1 MKRTIISALL
11 AAAAAISALA
21 QTRID
26 VQAPNMVE
34 EGKAFNVVFV
44 VEGEHSPSDFRWSAP
59 EGIDVQWGPQKGTS
73 TSVSI
78 VNGHT
83 SKSSKTT
90 MTYVL
95 VASRTG
101 TFQMGKATAKV
112 SGNTISSKN
121 FMIEVVASGAS
132 TSSSSGGHAQQG
144 GGGSSAQSS
153 PAKEVFITLSL
164 SKKSVVVGEPVTAT
178 LKLYRTVDIAGFEDV
193 SFPKF
198 NGFWSQEV
206 VAPTNIDFHQE
217 QVSGHVY
224 DAALLRQWVLIPQKA
239 GDLAIDPAELVCLVS
254 QVTRRAPT
262 GTIFDQFN
270 DTQYVTVRRKLST
283 SAQTIHV
290 SALPAGAPASF
301 SGGVGKFSIKASVS
315 KDSLRTH
322 DAASIMVTVS
332 GKGNVSLLEAPALT
346 LPPDFEA
353 YDVKSSSDTDRSGT
367 SGSRTFEYPFIP
379 RSSGHFV
386 LPPVQYSYFDPD
398 SRKYV
403 TVSTDS
409 LRIDVARTQGVS
421 QTGQGSSGGTL
432 TVDRQGVKNL
442 GEDIRFI
449 RPRTTLDEPR
459 PFFMGSAPYWAI
471 AAVLL
476 AISAALY
483 FAFRKVAL
491 MRADVEGSRKRK
503 ATGMALRR
511 LREAGDFLK
520 KDLYTAFYESLHR
533 SLLGFVSD
541 KLSMDMA
548 SQTKE
553 NIEHALTERG
563 VKADVASRFTALLDA
578 CEFARYAPN
587 AGHEA
592 MDSHY
597 HEALDTITLIDSSMK
612 KPAPKAAVSALA
624 LLLLL
629 VPAMHLNAQP
639 ADSLWN
645 KGVEAYTQGDY
656 EAASASWNAIAESG
670 MESVE
675 LYYNLGNACFK
686 DGNLARAILW
696 WERARKLDPS
706 DKDVRHN
713 LEFARLQ
720 TQDRIDS
727 VPEFFLRT
735 WLRKASF
742 AMRSNVWAA
751 LSLVLFALALAMLL
765 LFLLGSRTA
774 IRRTGFFTAIA
785 AFLLSLACL
794 GFASVQKKDAL
805 RHDSAVV
812 MLPVASVKSAPSE
825 DSATSLF
832 VLHEGTTVKIVDT
845 VQGYTLVE
853 LSDGRQGW
861 ISTKAIEVI

>member
-132 TSSSSGGHAQQG
+132 TSFSSGGHAQQG

-270 DTQYVTVRRKLST
+270 DTQYVTVRKRLST

-290 SALPAGAPASF
+290 SALPSGAPASF
-301 SGGVGKFSIKASVS
+301 SGGVGKFSIRASVS

-471 AAVLL
+471 AAILL

-612 KPAPKAAVSALA
+612 KPAPKAAASALA
-624 LLLLL
+624 ILLLL

-656 EAASASWNAIAESG
+656 ETASASWNAIAESG

-696 WERARKLDPS
+696 WERAGKLDPS
-706 DKDVRHN
+706 DRDVRHN
-713 LEFARLQ
+713 LEFARAKTL
-720 TQDRIDS
+720 DKIDS

>member
-1 MKRTIISALL
+1 
-11 AAAAAISALA
+11 
-21 QTRID
+21 
-26 VQAPNMVE
+26 MVE
-34 EGKAFNVVFV
+34 VGKAFNVVFI
-44 VEGEHSPSDFRWSAP
+44 VEGEHSPSDFHWSAP

-73 TSVSI
+73 TNVSI
-78 VNGHT
+78 INGHT
-83 SKSSKTT
+83 TKSAKTT

-112 SGNTISSKN
+112 GGNSISSKN
-121 FMIEVVASGAS
+121 FMVEVVATVAGGGSGS
-132 TSSSSGGHAQQG
+132 QSQQG
-144 GGGSSAQSS
+144 GQQTQSS
-153 PAKEVFITLSL
+153 PAREVFITLSL

-193 SFPKF
+193 SFPSF

-206 VAPTNIDFHQE
+206 VAPTSIDFHQE

-224 DAALLRQWVLIPQKA
+224 DAALLRQWVLIPQKS
-239 GDLAIDPAELVCLVS
+239 GDLSVDPAELVCLVS

-270 DTQYVTVRRKLST
+270 DTQYVTVRRRLST
-283 SAQTIHV
+283 SAQSIHV

-301 SGGVGKFSIKASVS
+301 GGGVGKYSIRASVS

-322 DAASIMVTVS
+322 DAASILVTIT
-332 GKGNVSLLEAPALT
+332 GKGNVSLLDAPAIT

-367 SGSRTFEYPFIP
+367 NGSRTFEYPFIP

-386 LPPVQYSYFDPD
+386 LPPLEYSFFDPD
-398 SRKYV
+398 ARRYV

-409 LRIDVARTQGVS
+409 LRIDVARSQGAVQ
-421 QTGQGSSGGTL
+421 QTESGGTL

-449 RPRTTLDEPR
+449 RPRTRMSEPR
-459 PFFMGSAPYWAI
+459 PFFSGSVAYWTI
-471 AAVLL
+471 AAIIL
-476 AISAALY
+476 AISAMLY
-483 FAFRKVAL
+483 FMFRTVAG
-491 MRADVEGSRKRK
+491 MRADVEGTRKRK

-511 LREAGDFLK
+511 LKEAGDFLK

-553 NIEHALTERG
+553 NIESALKERG
-563 VKADVASRFTALLDA
+563 VSADVATRFTALLDA
-578 CEFARYAPN
+578 CEYARYAPD

-592 MDSHY
+592 MDTHY
-597 HEALDTITLIDSSMK
+597 HEALETITIIDSSMK
-612 KPAPKAAVSALA
+612 KTAPRAASALA
-624 LLLLL
+624 IMLLLI
-629 VPAMHLNAQP
+629 PAIQLGAQP
-639 ADSLWN
+639 ADSLWT
-645 KGVEAYTQGDY
+645 KGVDAYTQGDY
-656 EAASASWNAIAESG
+656 ETASASWNAIAESG

-706 DKDVRHN
+706 DRDVRHN
-713 LEFARLQ
+713 LEFAQAQ

-735 WLRKASF
+735 WLRKASYL
-742 AMRSNVWAA
+742 MRSNVWAV
-751 LSLVLFALALAMLL
+751 LSLVMLALALAMLL
-765 LFLLGSRTA
+765 LFLLGHRSA
-774 IRRTGFFTAIA
+774 ARRTGFFTAIA
-785 AFLLSLACL
+785 AFLLFLCFI
-794 GFASVQKKDAL
+794 GFASVQKKEAK
-805 RHDSAVV
+805 RHDGAVV

-832 VLHEGTTVKIVDT
+832 VLHEGTCVKVVDS
-845 VQGYTLVE
+845 VSGYTLVE
-853 LSDGRQGW
+853 LADGRQGW
-861 ISTKAIEVI
+861 ISTKAIEII

>member
-1 MKRTIISALL
+1 MNKRTLISLV
-11 AAAAAISALA
+11 AAVLMAVPALA
-21 QTRID
+21 QSRID

-34 EGKAFNVVFV
+34 EGKTFNVVFV
-44 VEGEHSPSDFRWSAP
+44 VEGEHSPSDFQWSAP
-59 EGIDVQWGPQKGTS
+59 EGMEVRWGPQKGTS

-83 SKSSKTT
+83 THSSKTT

-95 VASRTG
+95 MPTRTG

-112 SGNTISSKN
+112 SGNTISSKS
-121 FMIEVVASGAS
+121 FMVEVVANGAG
-132 TSSSSGGHAQQG
+132 TSSGSGGGRQDG
-144 GGGSSAQSS
+144 GTTSQST
-153 PAKEVFITLSL
+153 AKELFLTMSV
-164 SKKSVVVGEPVTAT
+164 SKKNVMVGEPVTVT

-193 SFPKF
+193 TFPTF

-206 VAPTNIDFHQE
+206 ATPTNIEFHQE

-239 GDLAIDPAELVCLVS
+239 GDLSIDPAEMVCLVS

-262 GTIFDQFN
+262 GTIFDHFN
-270 DTQYVTVRRKLST
+270 DTQYVTVRKRIAT
-283 SAQTIHV
+283 SAQTVHV
-290 SALPAGAPASF
+290 SALPSGAPASF
-301 SGGVGKFSIKASVS
+301 SGGVGKYTIRAAVS

-322 DAASIMVTVS
+322 DAASLLVTIS
-332 GKGNVSLLEAPALT
+332 GKGNVSLLEAPAIT

-386 LPPVQYSYFDPD
+386 LPPLEYSFFDPD
-398 SRKYV
+398 VRRYV
-403 TVSTDS
+403 TVKTDS
-409 LRIDVARTQGVS
+409 LRIDVARTQGVAQS
-421 QTGQGSSGGTL
+421 GTAGSGGTL
-432 TVDRQGVKNL
+432 TIDRQGVKNL

-449 RPRTTLDEPR
+449 RTRTSLDTPR
-459 PFFMGSAPYWAI
+459 PFFAASTLYWVLAAI
-471 AAVLL
+471 LL
-476 AISAALY
+476 VISAVLY
-483 FAFRKVAL
+483 FALRKLAG
-491 MRADVEGSRKRK
+491 MRADVEGSRKRR

-511 LREAGDFLK
+511 LKEAGDFLK

-553 NIEHALTERG
+553 NIESALIQRG

-578 CEFARYAPN
+578 CEYARYAPD
-587 AGHEA
+587 AGHDA

-612 KPAPKAAVSALA
+612 KTAPRAASALA
-624 LLLLL
+624 ILLLL
-629 VPAMHLNAQP
+629 VPAMHLGAQP

-645 KGVEAYTQGDY
+645 KGVEAYSQGDY
-656 EAASASWNAIAESG
+656 ELASASWNAIAESG

-686 DGNLARAILW
+686 DGNLSRAILW

-706 DKDVRHN
+706 DRDVRHN
-713 LEFARLQ
+713 LEFAEAQ

-735 WLRKASF
+735 WLRKASYL
-742 AMRSNVWAA
+742 MRSNVWAV
-751 LSLVLFALALAMLL
+751 LSLLLFALALAMLL

-774 IRRTGFFTAIA
+774 LRRTGFFTAIA
-785 AFLLSLACL
+785 AFLLCLACF
-794 GFASVQKKDAL
+794 GFAAGQKREAQSRDGAI
-805 RHDSAVV
+805 V
-812 MLPVASVKSAPSE
+812 MQPVASVKSAPSE

-832 VLHEGTTVKIVDT
+832 VLHEGTKVKIVDT
-845 VQGYTLVE
+845 VSGYTLVE
-853 LSDGRQGW
+853 LADGRQGW
-861 ISTKAIEVI
+861 ISTKAIEII

>member
-1 MKRTIISALL
+1 
-11 AAAAAISALA
+11 
-21 QTRID
+21 
-26 VQAPNMVE
+26 
-34 EGKAFNVVFV
+34 
-44 VEGEHSPSDFRWSAP
+44 
-59 EGIDVQWGPQKGTS
+59 
-73 TSVSI
+73 
-78 VNGHT
+78 
-83 SKSSKTT
+83 
-90 MTYVL
+90 
-95 VASRTG
+95 
-101 TFQMGKATAKV
+101 
-112 SGNTISSKN
+112 
-121 FMIEVVASGAS
+121 
-132 TSSSSGGHAQQG
+132 
-144 GGGSSAQSS
+144 
-153 PAKEVFITLSL
+153 
-164 SKKSVVVGEPVTAT
+164 
-178 LKLYRTVDIAGFEDV
+178 
-193 SFPKF
+193 
-198 NGFWSQEV
+198 
-206 VAPTNIDFHQE
+206 
-217 QVSGHVY
+217 
-224 DAALLRQWVLIPQKA
+224 
-239 GDLAIDPAELVCLVS
+239 
-254 QVTRRAPT
+254 
-262 GTIFDQFN
+262 
-270 DTQYVTVRRKLST
+270 
-283 SAQTIHV
+283 
-290 SALPAGAPASF
+290 
-301 SGGVGKFSIKASVS
+301 
-315 KDSLRTH
+315 
-322 DAASIMVTVS
+322 
-332 GKGNVSLLEAPALT
+332 
-346 LPPDFEA
+346 
-353 YDVKSSSDTDRSGT
+353 
-367 SGSRTFEYPFIP
+367 
-379 RSSGHFV
+379 
-386 LPPVQYSYFDPD
+386 
-398 SRKYV
+398 
-403 TVSTDS
+403 
-409 LRIDVARTQGVS
+409 
-421 QTGQGSSGGTL
+421 
-432 TVDRQGVKNL
+432 
-442 GEDIRFI
+442 
-449 RPRTTLDEPR
+449 
-459 PFFMGSAPYWAI
+459 
-471 AAVLL
+471 
-476 AISAALY
+476 
-483 FAFRKVAL
+483 
-491 MRADVEGSRKRK
+491 
-503 ATGMALRR
+503 MALRR

>member
-132 TSSSSGGHAQQG
+132 TSFSSGGHAQQG

-379 RSSGHFV
+379 RSSGHFA

-398 SRKYV
+398 ARKYV

-471 AAVLL
+471 AAILL

-696 WERARKLDPS
+696 WERAGKLDPS
-706 DKDVRHN
+706 DRDVCHN
-713 LEFARLQ
+713 LEFARAQ
-720 TQDRIDS
+720 TLDKIDS

-742 AMRSNVWAA
+742 AMRSDVWAA

>member
-132 TSSSSGGHAQQG
+132 TSSSGGHSQQG

-193 SFPKF
+193 SFPTF

-224 DAALLRQWVLIPQKA
+224 DAALLRQWVLIPQKS

-270 DTQYVTVRRKLST
+270 DTQYVTVRKRLST

-290 SALPAGAPASF
+290 SALPSGAPASF
-301 SGGVGKFSIKASVS
+301 SGGVGKFSIRASVS

-421 QTGQGSSGGTL
+421 QGGQASSGGTL

-449 RPRTTLDEPR
+449 RPRTKLDEPR

-471 AAVLL
+471 AAILL
-476 AISAALY
+476 AISACLY

-624 LLLLL
+624 IMLLL

-645 KGVEAYTQGDY
+645 AGVEAYTQGDY
-656 EAASASWNAIAESG
+656 EAASANWNAIAESG

-696 WERARKLDPS
+696 WERAGKLDPS
-706 DKDVRHN
+706 DRDVRHN
-713 LEFARLQ
+713 LEFARAQ
-720 TQDRIDS
+720 TLDKIDS

-742 AMRSNVWAA
+742 ALRSNVWAA

-765 LFLLGSRTA
+765 LFLLGSRTGL
-774 IRRTGFFTAIA
+774 RRTGFFTAIA

-794 GFASVQKKDAL
+794 GFASMQKKDAL

-861 ISTKAIEVI
+861 ISTKAIEII

>member
-1 MKRTIISALL
+1 MKRTLISL
-11 AAAAAISALA
+11 AAVVLTAISALA

-34 EGKAFNVVFV
+34 VGKAFNVVFV
-44 VEGEHSPSDFRWSAP
+44 VEGEHSPSDFQWSAP

-95 VASRTG
+95 VPSRTG

-121 FMIEVVASGAS
+121 FMVEVVASGAA
-132 TSSSSGGHAQQG
+132 TNQGGSQQG
-144 GGGSSAQSS
+144 GGTTTAQN
-153 PAKEVFITLSL
+153 PAKEVFLTMSV
-164 SKKSVVVGEPVTAT
+164 SKKNVMVGEPVTVT

-193 SFPKF
+193 TFPTF

-206 VAPTNIDFHQE
+206 ATPTNIEFHQE

-224 DAALLRQWVLIPQKA
+224 DAALVRQWVLIPQKA
-239 GDLAIDPAELVCLVS
+239 GDLNIDPAEMVCLVS

-262 GTIFDQFN
+262 GTIFDHFN
-270 DTQYVTVRRKLST
+270 DTQYVTVRKRIAT
-283 SAQTIHV
+283 GAQTVHV
-290 SALPAGAPASF
+290 SALPSGAPASF

-322 DAASIMVTVS
+322 DAASLLVTVS
-332 GKGNVSLLEAPALT
+332 GKGNVSLLEAPAIS

-386 LPPVQYSYFDPD
+386 LPPLEYSYFDPD
-398 SRKYV
+398 ARRYV
-403 TVSTDS
+403 TVKTDS
-409 LRIDVARTQGVS
+409 LRIDVAKTQGAS
-421 QTGQGSSGGTL
+421 QTGTASSGGTL
-432 TVDRQGVKNL
+432 TIDRQGVKNL

-449 RPRTTLDEPR
+449 RPRTTLDTPR
-459 PFFMGSAPYWAI
+459 PFFAGSALYWSLAAI
-471 AAVLL
+471 LL

-483 FAFRKVAL
+483 FVLRKIAG
-491 MRADVEGSRKRK
+491 MRADVEGSRKRR
-503 ATGMALRR
+503 ATGMALKR
-511 LREAGDFLK
+511 LKEAGDFLK

-553 NIEHALTERG
+553 NIESALIDRG

-578 CEFARYAPN
+578 CEFARYAPD

-597 HEALDTITLIDSSMK
+597 HEALETITIIDSSMK
-612 KPAPKAAVSALA
+612 KTAPRAASALA
-624 LLLLL
+624 ILLLL
-629 VPAMHLNAQP
+629 VPAMNLNAQP

-645 KGVEAYTQGDY
+645 KGVEAYSQGDY
-656 EAASASWNAIAESG
+656 ELASASWNAIAESG

-706 DKDVRHN
+706 DRDVRHN
-713 LEFARLQ
+713 LEFAQLQ

-735 WLRKASF
+735 WLRKVSF
-742 AMRSNVWAA
+742 TMRSNVWAV
-751 LSLVLFALALAMLL
+751 LSLLLFALALAMLL

-774 IRRTGFFTAIA
+774 LRRTGFFTAIA
-785 AFLLSLACL
+785 AFLLCLACL
-794 GFASVQKKDAL
+794 GFASVQKRDAKS
-805 RHDSAVV
+805 RDGAIV

-832 VLHEGTTVKIVDT
+832 VLHEGTKVKIVDT
-845 VQGYTLVE
+845 VAGYTLVE
-853 LSDGRQGW
+853 LADGRQGW
-861 ISTKAIEVI
+861 IATKAIEII

>member
-1 MKRTIISALL
+1 MNKRTLISLV
-11 AAAAAISALA
+11 AAMLTAVSALA

-34 EGKAFNVVFV
+34 EGKTFNVVFV
-44 VEGEHSPSDFRWSAP
+44 VEGEHSPSDFQWSAP
-59 EGIDVQWGPQKGTS
+59 EGMEVRWGPQKGTS

-83 SKSSKTT
+83 TKSSKTT

-95 VASRTG
+95 MPTRTG

-112 SGNTISSKN
+112 GGNAISSKS
-121 FMIEVVASGAS
+121 FMVEVVASGAV
-132 TSSSSGGHAQQG
+132 TSSGNQGGGQQG
-144 GGGSSAQSS
+144 GTTTQSTARDLFLTMS
-153 PAKEVFITLSL
+153 V
-164 SKKSVVVGEPVTAT
+164 SKRNVMVGEPVTVT

-193 SFPKF
+193 TFPTF

-206 VAPTNIDFHQE
+206 ATPTNIEFHQE

-239 GDLAIDPAELVCLVS
+239 GDLSIDPAEMVCLVS

-262 GTIFDQFN
+262 GTIFDHFN
-270 DTQYVTVRRKLST
+270 DTQYSTVRKKIAT
-283 SAQTIHV
+283 PAQSVHV
-290 SALPAGAPASF
+290 SALPSGAPASF

-322 DAASIMVTVS
+322 DAASLLVTIA
-332 GKGNVSLLEAPALT
+332 GKGNVSLLEAPAVT

-386 LPPVQYSYFDPD
+386 LPPLEYSYFDPD
-398 SRKYV
+398 SRRYV
-403 TVSTDS
+403 TVKTDS
-409 LRIDVARTQGVS
+409 LRIDVARTQGVA
-421 QTGQGSSGGTL
+421 QTSSSGGTL
-432 TVDRQGVKNL
+432 TIDRQGVKNL

-449 RPRTTLDEPR
+449 RPRTSLDTPR
-459 PFFMGSAPYWAI
+459 PFFTGSALYWSLAAI
-471 AAVLL
+471 LL
-476 AISAALY
+476 AVSAAL
-483 FAFRKVAL
+483 FFVLRKIAG
-491 MRADVEGSRKRK
+491 MRADVEGSRKRR

-511 LREAGDFLK
+511 LKEAGDFLK

-553 NIEHALTERG
+553 NIESALVGRG

-578 CEFARYAPN
+578 CEYARYAPD
-587 AGHEA
+587 AGHDA

-597 HEALDTITLIDSSMK
+597 HEALETITIIDSSMK
-612 KPAPKAAVSALA
+612 KTAPRAASALVI
-624 LLLLL
+624 LLLL

-645 KGVEAYTQGDY
+645 KGVEAYSQGDY
-656 EAASASWNAIAESG
+656 ELASASWNAIAESG

-713 LEFARLQ
+713 LEFAEAQ

-742 AMRSNVWAA
+742 LMRSNVWAV
-751 LSLVLFALALAMLL
+751 LSLLLFALALAMLL
-765 LFLLGSRTA
+765 LFLLGSRA
-774 IRRTGFFTAIA
+774 GLRRTGFFTAIA
-785 AFLLSLACL
+785 AFLLCLACF
-794 GFASVQKKDAL
+794 GFASVQKQDAL

-845 VQGYTLVE
+845 VAGYTLVE
-853 LSDGRQGW
+853 LTDGRQGW
-861 ISTKAIEVI
+861 ISTKAIEII

>member
-1 MKRTIISALL
+1 MNKRTLISLV
-11 AAAAAISALA
+11 AAVLTAVSALA

-34 EGKAFNVVFV
+34 EGKTFNVVFV
-44 VEGEHSPSDFRWSAP
+44 VEGEHSPSDFQWSAP
-59 EGIDVQWGPQKGTS
+59 EGMEVRWGPQKGTS

-83 SKSSKTT
+83 TKSSKTT

-95 VASRTG
+95 MPTRTG

-112 SGNTISSKN
+112 GGNAISSKS
-121 FMIEVVASGAS
+121 FMVEVVASGAV
-132 TSSSSGGHAQQG
+132 TSSGNQGGGQQG
-144 GGGSSAQSS
+144 GTTTQSTARDLFLTMS
-153 PAKEVFITLSL
+153 V
-164 SKKSVVVGEPVTAT
+164 SKRNVMVGEPVTVT

-193 SFPKF
+193 TFPTF

-206 VAPTNIDFHQE
+206 ATPTNIEFHQE

-239 GDLAIDPAELVCLVS
+239 GDLSIDPAEMVCLVS

-262 GTIFDQFN
+262 GTIFDHFN
-270 DTQYVTVRRKLST
+270 DTQYSTVRKKIAT
-283 SAQTIHV
+283 PAQSVHV
-290 SALPAGAPASF
+290 SALPSGAPASF

-322 DAASIMVTVS
+322 DAASLLVTIA
-332 GKGNVSLLEAPALT
+332 GKGNVSLLEAPAVT

-386 LPPVQYSYFDPD
+386 LPPLEYSYFDPD
-398 SRKYV
+398 SRRYV
-403 TVSTDS
+403 TVKTDS
-409 LRIDVARTQGVS
+409 LRIDVARTQGVA
-421 QTGQGSSGGTL
+421 QTSSSGGTL
-432 TVDRQGVKNL
+432 TIDRQGVKNL

-449 RPRTTLDEPR
+449 RPRTSLDTPR
-459 PFFMGSAPYWAI
+459 PFFTGSALYWSLAAI
-471 AAVLL
+471 LL
-476 AISAALY
+476 AISAAL
-483 FAFRKVAL
+483 FFVLRKIAG
-491 MRADVEGSRKRK
+491 MRADVEGSRKRR

-511 LREAGDFLK
+511 LKEAGDFLK

-553 NIEHALTERG
+553 NIESALVGRG

-578 CEFARYAPN
+578 CEYARYAPD
-587 AGHEA
+587 AGHDA

-597 HEALDTITLIDSSMK
+597 HEALETITIIDSSMK
-612 KPAPKAAVSALA
+612 KTAPRAASALVI
-624 LLLLL
+624 LLLL

-645 KGVEAYTQGDY
+645 KGVEAYSQGDY
-656 EAASASWNAIAESG
+656 ELASASWNAIAESG

-713 LEFARLQ
+713 LEFAEAQ

-742 AMRSNVWAA
+742 LMRSNVWAV
-751 LSLVLFALALAMLL
+751 LSLLLFALALAMLL
-765 LFLLGSRTA
+765 LFLLGSRA
-774 IRRTGFFTAIA
+774 GLRRTGFFTAIA
-785 AFLLSLACL
+785 AFLLCLACF
-794 GFASVQKKDAL
+794 GFASVQKQDAL

-845 VQGYTLVE
+845 VAGYTLVE
-853 LSDGRQGW
+853 LTDGRQGW
-861 ISTKAIEVI
+861 ISTKAIEII